1 MADALPHSMQVATY
15 IRRAIKAGVS
25 IRVIFDDIQR
35 YPNAPRSYA
44 TFYKIY
50 RGDIAQARAEL
61 GLEIGETIMEKA
73 LADKDGKMLELVAR
87 SKLGWSP
94 SQTVVDADPEDIS
107 EETGAIDDLIAL
119 LGLKEKGN
127 TKDE

>member
-35 YPNAPRSYA
+35 YPSAPRSYA

-94 SQTVVDADPEDIS
+94 SQTVVDADPEDVS

-119 LGLKEKGN
+119 LGLKEKGD
-127 TKDE
+127 TKEE